1 MKIVM
6 FSARRYDEHFFREAN
21 AQSGHELRFIEN
33 HLDHTTAGLAAGFP
47 VICAFVNDTLDAATL
62 GVLAAGGTR
71 LIALRCA
78 GYNNVDLKAAQG
90 LGMKIMRVPAY
101 SPYAVAEHV
110 VALLLTLNRK
120 THKAYNRVRDG
131 NFALDG
137 LLGFDVHGRTVGI
150 VGTGAI
156 GSIVAQIF
164 RGFGCR
170 LLACD
175 MVRNPVCEALGVGY
189 VPLEQLLAESDIV
202 TLHCPLTKATHHLLN
217 HESFARMKDGVT
229 VINTGRGALIDTE
242 AAIEALKSG
251 KIGYLGLD
259 VYEEEG
265 DLFFEDRSQSIIQDD
280 VFMRLTTFP
289 NVLVTGHQ
297 AFFTDTALRNIAET
311 TLQNVSDFEKGIPSR
326 NEMKLAG
333 V

>member
-1 MKIVM
+1 MKIAM
-6 FSARRYDEHFFREAN
+6 FSARRYDEQFFKTAN
-21 AQSGHELRFIEN
+21 AAFGHDLFFVEN
-33 HLDHTTAGLAAGFP
+33 HLDRSTAILANGFA
-47 VICAFVNDTLDAATL
+47 VVCAFVNDTLDAETL
-62 GVLAAGGTR
+62 ERLAGGGTR

-78 GYNNVDLKAAQG
+78 GYNNVDLAAARAHG
-90 LGMKIMRVPAY
+90 LKVARVPAY
-101 SPYAVAEHV
+101 SPHAVAEHV
-110 VALLLTLNRK
+110 IALLLTLNRK

-137 LLGFDVHGRTVGI
+137 LLGYDVHGRTVGI

-156 GSIVAQIF
+156 GRLVARLF
-164 RGFGCR
+164 DGFGCR
-170 LLACD
+170 LLAYD
-175 MVRNPVCEALGVGY
+175 VVRNAACEAARVEY
-189 VPLEQLLAESDIV
+189 VTLERLFAESDIL
-202 TLHCPLTKATHHLLN
+202 TLHCPLTRQTHHLLN
-217 HESFARMKDGVT
+217 RDAFARMKDGVT

-265 DLFFEDRSQSIIQDD
+265 GLFFEDRSQSIIQDD

-311 TLQNVSDFEKGIPSR
+311 TLKNVSDFERGASND
-326 NEMKLAG
+326 NEVRL
-333 V
+333 